1 MSKLFID
8 LYFLLDSNLG
18 FFWLSVNKQDV
29 KLILIY
35 VNFLLFGEILFF
47 AQKQKTF
54 NFMWLLIENS
64 YNPNRL
70 LYRPGS

>member
-35 VNFLLFGEILFF
+35 VNFLVFAEILFF
-47 AQKQKTF
+47 AQK
-54 NFMWLLIENS
+54 
-64 YNPNRL
+64 
-70 LYRPGS
+70 